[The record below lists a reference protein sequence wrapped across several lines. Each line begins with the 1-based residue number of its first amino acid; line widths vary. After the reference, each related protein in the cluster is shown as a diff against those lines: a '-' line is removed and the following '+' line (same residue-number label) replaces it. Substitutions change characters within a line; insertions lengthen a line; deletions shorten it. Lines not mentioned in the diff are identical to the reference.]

1 VVEQEADIILLVV
14 MVVLVVVPEKIVQ
27 QVDQEI
33 PLPLVH
39 LKEIMVEHRLDA
51 LGQALVEEQE
61 EEVEQVKQE

>member
-39 LKEIMVEHRLDA
+39 LKEKMVEHHLDA
-51 LGQALVEEQE
+51 LDQVLVEEQE
-61 EEVEQVKQE
+61 EEVEQVK

>member
-1 VVEQEADIILLVV
+1 EADIILLVV

-39 LKEIMVEHRLDA
+39 LKEKMVEHHLDA
-51 LGQALVEEQE
+51 LDQVLVEEQE